1 MAGKKK
7 MTRYICDLQG
17 DKYFSSLSVDRF
29 KTQSHHKQI
38 KTERDSRYS
47 YFCNSYFVIFV
58 SSHS

>member
-1 MAGKKK
+1 

-29 KTQSHHKQI
+29 KTQSRHKQI
-38 KTERDSRYS
+38 KTERDSRNS